1 MAEQVIQ
8 EIEEKIQNKKKLS
21 PALPEED
28 APVVNIR
35 NIKMPSPPSYKVGEK
50 VLPFFLKVCQMCFKY
65 KTVVRSVCYSVPCHY
80 FNYYHFFPPV
90 LSIPVNT
97 YCYIAMYRYPTYLD
111 IERIY

>member
-8 EIEEKIQNKKKLS
+8 EIDEKIQNKKKLS

-50 VLPFFLKVCQMCFKY
+50 VLPFNNK
-65 KTVVRSVCYSVPCHY
+65 
-80 FNYYHFFPPV
+80 
-90 LSIPVNT
+90 
-97 YCYIAMYRYPTYLD
+97 
-111 IERIY
+111 

>member
-8 EIEEKIQNKKKLS
+8 EIDEKIQNKKKLS

-50 VLPFFLKVCQMCFKY
+50 VLPSFLKVYQMCLKC
-65 KTVVRSVCYSVPCHY
+65 KTVLCMSGGFIYHSVPYHG
-80 FNYYHFFPPV
+80 FNYSSPLP
-90 LSIPVNT
+90 
-97 YCYIAMYRYPTYLD
+97 YCS
-111 IERIY
+111 

>member
-50 VLPFFLKVCQMCFKY
+50 VLPSLLKVCQTCFKY
-65 KTVVRSVCYSVPCHY
+65 ETVLCIV
-80 FNYYHFFPPV
+80 
-90 LSIPVNT
+90 SIIV
-97 YCYIAMYRYPTYLD
+97 YLA
-111 IERIY
+111 IISTTITSFLLFLVSW